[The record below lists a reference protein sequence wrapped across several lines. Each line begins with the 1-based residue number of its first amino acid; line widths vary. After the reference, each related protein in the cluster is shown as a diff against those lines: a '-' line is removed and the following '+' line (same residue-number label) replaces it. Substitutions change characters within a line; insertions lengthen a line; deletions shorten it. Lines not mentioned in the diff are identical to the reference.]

1 MQGGL
6 MPAHR
11 SHGDGGLYYDGD
23 RKRWTAEITV
33 GYSPSGKRIVRK
45 ARATTKAAAQRKLKE
60 MLRDHD
66 DGLAIGP
73 QNFTVANAVRD
84 WLEYGLTRR
93 DSATVRKCCSLADRH
108 IIPELGARKLRELS
122 ADDVDRWLAIKAKG
136 LSTDTLRQLRSILKR
151 AVARAQAR
159 DKVKRNVVLLCD
171 VPAGRPGRPSKAFN
185 LDQAEAVVD
194 ASVGTAMY
202 AYIVLSILIGAR
214 TEELRALAWD
224 HVDLEGSPKAN
235 PAIPPSI
242 MVWRSVRAGGETKT
256 RQSRARW
263 LFPCGAR
270 KPSSST
276 ATTRTGRRP
285 WRPPR
290 WHEHGL
296 VFASAVGTQRNA
308 NNVLRSFRAIVKRAG
323 LNEAE
328 WTPREMRHSFVS
340 LLSDS
345 GVPIENIARLVGHTG
360 GSDVTE
366 TVYRQQIRPVLLE
379 GGGHGPHFCQGGRRS
394 VALAGIV
401 THFVTHFVTQSDSRP
416 ELNGRTGCLI
426 WSRLSESNR

>member
-256 RQSRARW
+256 RQSPAHAGSSRAVRGSPH
-263 LFPCGAR
+263 L
-270 KPSSST
+270 
-276 ATTRTGRRP
+276 
-285 WRPPR
+285 PPR
-290 WHEHGL
+290 LPGPAEGRGGL
-296 VFASAVGTQRNA
+296 
-308 NNVLRSFRAIVKRAG
+308 
-323 LNEAE
+323 
-328 WTPREMRHSFVS
+328 
-340 LLSDS
+340 
-345 GVPIENIARLVGHTG
+345 
-360 GSDVTE
+360 
-366 TVYRQQIRPVLLE
+366 
-379 GGGHGPHFCQGGRRS
+379 QGGMSMAWCSPPPSGHSATPITCSGPSGRS
-394 VALAGIV
+394 SNELVSTRPSGLPARCGTASYPCCRTLAYPSRTSPAWSATLAGP
-401 THFVTHFVTQSDSRP
+401 T
-416 ELNGRTGCLI
+416 
-426 WSRLSESNR
+426 